1 MARKLFSSSL
11 TPSSPLP
18 SPYSHSF
25 PSVPSLFY
33 LLLLLPFPFLSI
45 SAYTRTLSPT
55 SPALSLPSP
64 AYSISTS
71 FYPYPSYLPI
81 PAPSTSLFPF
91 RPQTILSP
99 PSTLILSIYIC
110 LYPYLLSH
118 QPRSFPSAPSLFYLL
133 HLLPLL
139 FLSTYTHSLLPLA
152 SLFTPVPCLFP
163 LPSPSDER
171 DEGYPILLMGRRGGA
186 GDSHIPLTP
195 PRGKSEGRDRNK
207 IPEATY
213 PLWGTS
219 PRVDL
224 WGRVRTWGNGGYFFA
239 FFIPSR

>member
-1 MARKLFSSSL
+1 MARELFSLPPLSRLSFSL
-11 TPSSPLP
+11 LPLSRLSFSPLP
-18 SPYSHSF
+18 LL
-25 PSVPSLFY
+25 SLFTFR
-33 LLLLLPFPFLSI
+33 LLPI
-45 SAYTRTLSPT
+45 LSP
-55 SPALSLPSP
+55 P
-64 AYSISTS
+64 
-71 FYPYPSYLPI
+71 
-81 PAPSTSLFPF
+81 PSTLTIPIYLYPIHLPLSSPSAPLFPF
-91 RPQTILSP
+91 RPQPILSP
-99 PSTLILSIYIC
+99 P
-110 LYPYLLSH
+110 
-118 QPRSFPSAPSLFYLL
+118 PSALT
-133 HLLPLL
+133 LPI
-139 FLSTYTHSLLPLA
+139 YTHSLLPLA

-219 PRVDL
+219 PRVYL

>member
-1 MARKLFSSSL
+1 MWLVSFSLSSL
-11 TPSSPLP
+11 SLGSLSLSSLSLGSLSLP
-18 SPYSHSF
+18 SPYSHFLPSASYLFSPLHLLPLLLLSTYTRSIYLSLPLPPPSF

-33 LLLLLPFPFLSI
+33 LLHLLPLPFLSI

-64 AYSISTS
+64 AYLLSST
-71 FYPYPSYLPI
+71 FYPYSSYLYPLPPPPN
-81 PAPSTSLFPF
+81 PALPSLTLP
-91 RPQTILSP
+91 ILSP
-99 PSTLILSIYIC
+99 
-110 LYPYLLSH
+110 
-118 QPRSFPSAPSLFYLL
+118 
-133 HLLPLL
+133 LPLRTKGMRGT
-139 FLSTYTHSLLPLA
+139 LSS
-152 SLFTPVPCLFP
+152 
-163 LPSPSDER
+163 
-171 DEGYPILLMGRRGGA
+171 LMGRRGGA

-219 PRVDL
+219 PRVYL
-224 WGRVRTWGNGGYFFA
+224 WGRVRTWGSEGYFFA